1 MLARFGMTKC
11 NPISVPADP
20 HSRLSKLMSPTTRE
34 ETEAMKNI
42 PYREAVGCLMYLANT
57 TRPDISFAVGQVAR
71 FCSNPGKAH
80 WAAVT
85 RILAYLAGT
94 WDYCLRLGGRETS
107 TEVSGYV
114 DADLAGDIDSH
125 RSTSG
130 CVIQLNG
137 GAVSWSSRRQDDI
150 ALSTAESEYVS
161 LNEAAKEAVWV
172 ERFVGEITKEEE
184 SALLKCDN
192 QSAIKVAA
200 NPEKHQKMKHV
211 KKKHHWVRERMEEGE
226 IKVEHV
232 AGEDNVADLFT
243 KPLPGPRF
251 HRLRSLL
258 GVIPPQ

>member
-150 ALSTAESEYVS
+150 ALSTAESDTYRLTRQQRRQSGSSVS
-161 LNEAAKEAVWV
+161 WEKSQRRRNLLYLNV
-172 ERFVGEITKEEE
+172 ITR
-184 SALLKCDN
+184 AQLR
-192 QSAIKVAA
+192 
-200 NPEKHQKMKHV
+200 
-211 KKKHHWVRERMEEGE
+211 W
-226 IKVEHV
+226 
-232 AGEDNVADLFT
+232 
-243 KPLPGPRF
+243 LPTRKNT
-251 HRLRSLL
+251 RK
-258 GVIPPQ
+258 